1 MHGNASVILDTG
13 MTHLFCSE
21 LWCIWYPI
29 DINIWL
35 CCALQWWLC
44 CAVVYFVLLHR
55 YMFFSV
61 FFRIASLVQ
70 GQFIDNILEKDLVV
84 KKLKCIASNLC
95 FVSLWPND
103 SSVSQLNYFWS
114 NLAER
119 YLYFLLLLSNNKKMK
134 TPICWFKNEC
144 SPNCAFIIC
153 YVLVLYLSMLLNN
166 NMNIPF
172 LWFKNDSIF
181 KTVHL
186 FYE

>member
-1 MHGNASVILDTG
+1 MKLLQFPTCWPMNG
-13 MTHLFCSE
+13 LFVHWSRGWGVLSFSE
-21 LWCIWYPI
+21 RL
-29 DINIWL
+29 
-35 CCALQWWLC
+35 
-44 CAVVYFVLLHR
+44 V
-55 YMFFSV
+55 SV

-134 TPICWFKNEC
+134 IPICWFKNEC
-144 SPNCAFIIC
+144 SPNCAFIIY

-166 NMNIPF
+166 YMNIPF